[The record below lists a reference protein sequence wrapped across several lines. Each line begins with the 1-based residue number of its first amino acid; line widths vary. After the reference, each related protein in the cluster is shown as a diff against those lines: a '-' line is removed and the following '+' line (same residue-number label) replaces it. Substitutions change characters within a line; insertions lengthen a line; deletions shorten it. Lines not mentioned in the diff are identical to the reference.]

1 MAVALCGDWEPMRHN
16 RKSGLHLIAA
26 GSVIALVTMVSV
38 LPAAASSTPKPG
50 PAGLLPA
57 LHKVKAAGTRSRTSL
72 TTQMPSVTGTRFGQ
86 TQAGVPAWW
95 PGG

>member
-1 MAVALCGDWEPMRHN
+1 MRHN
-16 RKSGLHLIAA
+16 RKSGLHVIAA

-57 LHKVKAAGTRSRTSL
+57 LHKVKAASSSSGESDQILTSAAQFAAVRTAPA
-72 TTQMPSVTGTRFGQ
+72 TSVD
-86 TQAGVPAWW
+86 PAAFTAATA
-95 PGG
+95 